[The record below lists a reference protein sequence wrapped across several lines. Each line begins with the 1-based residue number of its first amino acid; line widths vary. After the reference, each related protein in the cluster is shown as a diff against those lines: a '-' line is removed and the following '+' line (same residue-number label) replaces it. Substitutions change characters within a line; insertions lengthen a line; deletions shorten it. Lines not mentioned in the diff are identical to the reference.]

1 MTQQTG
7 PVPETTPAVPA
18 CPPSLASQ
26 PGIAPAFP
34 ACPPSLAAK
43 LPTPHLPPAEV
54 IEREARDALAE
65 DVGSGDLTAAL
76 LPAGQRARVQVIT
89 REPGVLCGRAWFDSV
104 FRLLDS
110 GIRVD
115 WEAADGERIAPS
127 QRLCTL
133 TGGIRELLTGE
144 RTALNYLQTLSGT
157 ASRARRYADAVAGLP
172 VRVLDTRKTIPG
184 LRLQQKYAV
193 ACGGCHNHRMGL
205 YDAILIK
212 ENHIAAAGSIG
223 AALDAACAV
232 APGVPL
238 EIEVESL
245 AELTEAL
252 AAGAGH
258 ILLDNFPLHLL
269 REAVAITAGRAR
281 LEASGGIGLDGIRA
295 VAETGVD
302 DISVGGLTKNLR
314 ALDLSMRFLPG

>member
-1 MTQQTG
+1 MTQETG
-7 PVPETTPAVPA
+7 RTPTE
-18 CPPSLASQ
+18 PS
-26 PGIAPAFP
+26 
-34 ACPPSLAAK
+34 
-43 LPTPHLPPAEV
+43 TPHLPPPEL

-65 DVGSGDLTAAL
+65 DVGSGDLTAGL
-76 LPAGQRARVQVIT
+76 LPEGQHAQGQVVT
-89 REPGVLCGRAWFDSV
+89 RNAGVLCGRTWFDTV
-104 FRLLDS
+104 FRLLDP

-115 WEAADGERIAPS
+115 WAAADGERIAAG

-133 TGGIRELLTGE
+133 SGRIRGLLTGE

-212 ENHIAAAGSIG
+212 ENHILAAGSIP
-223 AALDAACAV
+223 AALAAAGRV
-232 APGVPL
+232 APGVPV
-238 EIEVESL
+238 EIEVESIGEL
-245 AELTEAL
+245 AEAL
-252 AAGAGH
+252 AAGAQR
-258 ILLDNFPLHLL
+258 ILLDNFPLDRL
-269 REAVAITAGRAR
+269 REAVAATAGRAR
-281 LEASGGIGLDGIRA
+281 LEASGGIGLDDIRA

-302 DISVGGLTKNLR
+302 DISVGGITKNVR
-314 ALDLSMRFLPG
+314 ALDLSMRILPA